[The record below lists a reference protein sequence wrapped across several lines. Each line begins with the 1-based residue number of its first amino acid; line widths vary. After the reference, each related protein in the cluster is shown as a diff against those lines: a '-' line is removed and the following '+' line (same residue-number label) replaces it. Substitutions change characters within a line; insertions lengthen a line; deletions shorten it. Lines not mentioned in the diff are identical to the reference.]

1 MRQFR
6 RNAVLMLLVAS
17 FFMTG
22 CDAQQILDVISK
34 IATGVQQAMPA
45 IKNVVDAFGQVAN
58 NVNNA
63 PADNPAA
70 ANNNNEQAAAN
81 NANVVTID
89 PNAENVGNANTTGAA
104 GTAGVGAVQALERPD
119 GRAGIER
126 VFGARGTNQVTVTMA
141 AGPNGSARSI
151 TCHRLIA
158 PRLKAVFDEIKAQGL
173 SNLINTN
180 DGCFNNRNKRGGT
193 SPSTHAW
200 GIAIDIN
207 ASQNPMGSSR
217 MTSGQRQL
225 AAIFQRYGFYQLPND
240 PMHFQ
245 YCTGY

>member
-6 RNAVLMLLVAS
+6 RYAVLMLLVAS

-22 CDAQQILDVISK
+22 CDAQQILDVIGK
-34 IATGVQQAMPA
+34 IANGVQQAMPA
-45 IKNVVDAFGQVAN
+45 IKNVVDTFGQVAN
-58 NVNNA
+58 NDNNA
-63 PADNPAA
+63 PADNTAA

-89 PNAENVGNANTTGAA
+89 PNAENVGNANTADAA
-104 GTAGVGAVQALERPD
+104 GTAGVGALPALERPD

-126 VFGARGTNQVTVTMA
+126 VFGARGANQVTVTMA

-158 PRLKAVFDEIKAQGL
+158 ARMKAVFDEIKALGL
-173 SNLINTN
+173 SNLIKTN
-180 DGCFNNRNKRGGT
+180 DGCFNDRNKRGGT

-200 GIAIDIN
+200 GIGIDIN
-207 ASQNPMGSSR
+207 ASENPMGSSR
-217 MTSGQRQL
+217 MTAGQRRL
-225 AAIFQRYGFYQLPND
+225 AEVFRKYGFYQLPND